1 MKKSQL
7 TKIIKEEIASVIKEE
22 EEFRSLLM
30 ELPDTMI
37 DPTVDIAAG
46 SFQAANSAARMYAK
60 TGEEKYRKQGEQ
72 AIQMSKDTAEG
83 QGIIADLVT
92 MFVGAPAVAMGAKAA
107 AKKAL
112 KKVANPVGPVQMA
125 KFRAGRKLG
134 NLKDRAKDVSS
145 LAKVTKQMATG
156 KGRALVKQA
165 AKDLSGP
172 TVKNQFKN
180 ITSPKGARELFDQM
194 VWYSKGAKGVSPA
207 SKSRTYR
214 EIFSWDQV
222 DPFFGGSSNPHAAKM
237 IGLVRAQGSKS
248 DDLGRAFLKTLD
260 KVVKQ

>member
-1 MKKSQL
+1 
-7 TKIIKEEIASVIKEE
+7 
-22 EEFRSLLM
+22 
-30 ELPDTMI
+30 
-37 DPTVDIAAG
+37 
-46 SFQAANSAARMYAK
+46 
-60 TGEEKYRKQGEQ
+60 
-72 AIQMSKDTAEG
+72 MSKDTAEG

-172 TVKNQFKN
+172 TVKNQSKTLPVLRGRPSNFLIKW
-180 ITSPKGARELFDQM
+180 
-194 VWYSKGAKGVSPA
+194 VWYSKGAKEFLQLQRVEHTEKYFIGTKSIHFSEDPA
-207 SKSRTYR
+207 IHMQQR
-214 EIFSWDQV
+214 
-222 DPFFGGSSNPHAAKM
+222 
-237 IGLVRAQGSKS
+237 
-248 DDLGRAFLKTLD
+248 
-260 KVVKQ
+260 